1 MIKLLNL
8 LLEAI
13 KGKPKAI
20 FLGGSPGAGKST
32 LFKKII
38 PSSFTSINVDDTY
51 EELLTKAGLSLK
63 QKDYGA
69 EQNALAGKLMA
80 QARTATVDKYT
91 EKIKGK
97 NNIVID
103 SLAASPGPVQKKKEE
118 LEALGYDCMMVMI
131 FVSPLTSLE
140 RNNQRDRSLMPS
152 IVIKSWHAVNTAIDT
167 YKKMFGDKFI
177 IVNNDPNGDYSFS
190 KEKIEPF
197 IKDSNPNAGS
207 KIKTPEEIA
216 KQKADKEKMY
226 NEIGILLKKSHNFDD
241 LTTATAKINKFTNEA

>member
-1 MIKLLNL
+1 MIKLLDL

-13 KGKPKAI
+13 NGKPKAI

-51 EELLTKAGLSLK
+51 EELLVKAGLGLK
-63 QKDYGA
+63 QKDFGA
-69 EQNALAGKLMA
+69 EQNALSGKLMA
-80 QARTATVDKYT
+80 QARIATADKYN

-103 SLAASPGPVQKKKEE
+103 SLAASSGPVQKKKEE
-118 LEALGYDCMMVMI
+118 LEALGYGCMMVMVH
-131 FVSPLTSLE
+131 VSPLTSLE
-140 RNNQRDRSLMPS
+140 RNSKRDRSLMPS

-177 IVNNDPNGDYSFS
+177 MVNNDPDGDYSFS
-190 KEKIEPF
+190 KEKVIPF
-197 IKDSNPNAGS
+197 VQDSNPNAGA
-207 KIKTPEEIA
+207 KVKTPEEIA
-216 KQKADKEKMY
+216 KNKAEKEKMY
-226 NEIGILLKKSHNFDD
+226 KEIEILAKKSHDFDD
-241 LTTATAKINKFTNEA
+241 LNTAKAKINKFTNEA